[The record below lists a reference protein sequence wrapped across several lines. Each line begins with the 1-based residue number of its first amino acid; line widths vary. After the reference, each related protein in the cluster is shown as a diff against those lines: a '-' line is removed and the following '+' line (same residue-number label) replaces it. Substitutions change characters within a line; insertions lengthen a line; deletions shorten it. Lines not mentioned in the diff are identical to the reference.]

1 MDIDKPLDEV
11 CLSLLFHLES
21 REESLP
27 FPSFS
32 GNSKLTSRWSR
43 PSPDRGKEV
52 EEDQEVFPPAH
63 PPQPLEVLDSDTPTM
78 SPTPTRMLMPRS
90 TRLLRNL

>member
-32 GNSKLTSRWSR
+32 GNSKLTSR
-43 PSPDRGKEV
+43 
-52 EEDQEVFPPAH
+52 
-63 PPQPLEVLDSDTPTM
+63 
-78 SPTPTRMLMPRS
+78 
-90 TRLLRNL
+90 

>member
-11 CLSLLFHLES
+11 CPSLYSSPKVVE
-21 REESLP
+21 RA
-27 FPSFS
+27 FPSYHS
-32 GNSKLTSRWSR
+32 VATQLTSRWSR

-52 EEDQEVFPPAH
+52 EEDPGVFPPAH

-78 SPTPTRMLMPRS
+78 SPTPTRTLMPRS